1 MFKVSIIDH
10 KDVIF
15 DGKAKSVILPGD
27 TGEFE
32 ILDFHHPIVS
42 LLKDGNIIIDG
53 TNFPIGRG
61 IAKFHRAKLV
71 ILVEM

>member
-1 MFKVSIIDH
+1 MFKVSIVDY
-10 KDVIF
+10 KEVIF

-27 TGEFE
+27 NGVFE

-42 LLKDGNIIIDG
+42 LLKDGNVAVDG
-53 TNFPIGRG
+53 INFPIGKG
-61 IAKFHRAKLV
+61 IVRFHNGELV